1 MTMNESSV
9 SRRTFVKGSLAGLA
23 LAGAAGS
30 TALYGC
36 APKDEKG
43 AASEGAGASTD
54 QISWSQC
61 NVNCGGNCVFQWH
74 SQDGK
79 IVYMESDNTGDVDL
93 QARACLR
100 GRSMR
105 RWINS
110 PDRLTKPMKRVGKR
124 GEGKFE
130 EISWDEAIDTI
141 ASELKRVIDTYG
153 NEAIYVNYATGMYST
168 TGKQPGLRLL
178 GLLGGYINQA
188 YDYSTHMLQVALP
201 FMYGSKCSPYDNVHA
216 SSFSEAERA
225 SDLVVMFGNSP
236 AETRMGGANAVW
248 DFAKVRESVTGR
260 GGKIVNIDYRMNE
273 SCSGHPDEWLPIRPG
288 TDAALASAIAHEWI
302 ANDQVD
308 KGFLDE
314 YCVGYDEDT
323 MPESAKGQNKS
334 YKDYI
339 MGTGYDMVEKTAEW
353 AAPICGISADRIKE
367 LAAEIGAAKPLY
379 VVQGWGPQRRSN
391 GELNCWSIMM
401 LPLLTGQVGLP
412 GTSNGCREGSYSIS
426 LQSLPAG
433 DNPIKAKIPVFLF
446 TEAIDH
452 GTEMTALNSA
462 VTGADK
468 LNQNIKCMLNYA
480 GNCLTNQ
487 HGDINYA
494 HDILADESK
503 CEFIVVWETA
513 MTDSAKYADIL
524 LPDLFRFE
532 QVSQIGTGGDNAYM
546 ISGQPCTTPKFERK
560 TLYDALTLIADKMG
574 VKEQFTEGKTQE
586 EWIKEL
592 YEKTRE
598 KDTELP
604 TYDEAME
611 MGVYT
616 RKNPKGATIAFEAFR
631 NDPAA
636 NPLDTPTG
644 KIEIYSETLAGIAA
658 TWELGEEDLI
668 SPIPVYTHGFTETD
682 VPTDEFPLRC
692 SGFHYR
698 GRTHSSWGGIE
709 LLKEVNPQEAWI
721 NPADAKERSI
731 KQGDKIR
738 VKNAF
743 GEIELLAKVT
753 PRVVPGTVCIS
764 QGAWHDADMYGDRVD
779 KGGCINTLTTHRPSP
794 LAKGNPQ
801 HSNICQVTKA

>member
-308 KGFLDE
+308 KEFLDA
-314 YCVGYDEDT
+314 YCVGFDEDT

-339 MGTGYDMVEKTAEW
+339 MGTGYDMVEKTPEW
-353 AAPICGISADRIKE
+353 AAPICGISADRIRE
-367 LAAEIGAAKPLY
+367 LASEIGEAKPLY

-412 GTSNGCREGSYSIS
+412 GTSNGCREGSFSIS
-426 LQSLPAG
+426 LTSLPAG

-462 VTGADK
+462 VMGADK

-503 CEFIVVWETA
+503 CELIVVWETA

-644 KIEIYSETLAGIAA
+644 KIEIYSETLAGIAS

-743 GEIELLAKVT
+743 GEIEILAKVT

>member
-153 NEAIYVNYATGMYST
+153 NDAIYVNYATGMYST

-339 MGTGYDMVEKTAEW
+339 MGTGYDMVEKTPEW

-367 LAAEIGAAKPLY
+367 LAAEIGEAKPLY

-412 GTSNGCREGSYSIS
+412 GTSNGCREGSFSIS
-426 LQSLPAG
+426 LTSLPAG

-462 VTGADK
+462 VMGADK

-644 KIEIYSETLAGIAA
+644 KIEIYSETLAGIAS

>member
-339 MGTGYDMVEKTAEW
+339 MGTGYDMVEKTPEW
-353 AAPICGISADRIKE
+353 AAPICGISADRIRE
-367 LAAEIGAAKPLY
+367 LASEIGEAKPLY

-412 GTSNGCREGSYSIS
+412 GTSNGCREGSFSIS
-426 LQSLPAG
+426 LTSLPAG

-592 YEKTRE
+592 YEAGAKA
-598 KDTELP
+598 DGNMP
-604 TYDEAME
+604 TWDEIKAQ
-611 MGVYT
+611 GVYKRPLEPAIGLVDFRT
-616 RKNPKGATIAFEAFR
+616 DPVKNP
-631 NDPAA
+631 
-636 NPLDTPTG
+636 LSTPSG
-644 KIEIYSETLAGIAA
+644 KIEIYSEQLAEIAA
-658 TWELGEEDLI
+658 TWELEEGDVI
-668 SPIPVYTHGFTETD
+668 NPIPVFTPGFQGYGS
-682 VPTDEFPLRC
+682 VTDEYPLYC
-692 SGFHYR
+692 TGFHHKS
-698 GRTHSSWGGIE
+698 RTHSSFGFIPE
-709 LLKEVNPQEAWI
+709 LEQVARQQLWI
-721 NPADAKERSI
+721 NPADAESRGIAS
-731 KQGDKIR
+731 GDTVA
-738 VKNAF
+738 VKSPA
-743 GEIELLAKVT
+743 GEIRIEALVT
-753 PRVVPGTVCIS
+753 SRIIPGTIGIP
-764 QGAWHDADMYGDRVD
+764 QGAWHKADMNGDRVD
-779 KGGCINTLTTHRPSP
+779 EGACVNTLTTYRPTP
-794 LAKGNPQ
+794 LAKGNGPA
-801 HSNICQVTKA
+801 HSIIAQITKA

>member
-339 MGTGYDMVEKTAEW
+339 MGTGYDMVEK
-353 AAPICGISADRIKE
+353 
-367 LAAEIGAAKPLY
+367 L
-379 VVQGWGPQRRSN
+379 
-391 GELNCWSIMM
+391 
-401 LPLLTGQVGLP
+401 
-412 GTSNGCREGSYSIS
+412 S
-426 LQSLPAG
+426 L
-433 DNPIKAKIPVFLF
+433 IHI
-446 TEAIDH
+446 
-452 GTEMTALNSA
+452 
-462 VTGADK
+462 
-468 LNQNIKCMLNYA
+468 
-480 GNCLTNQ
+480 
-487 HGDINYA
+487 
-494 HDILADESK
+494 
-503 CEFIVVWETA
+503 
-513 MTDSAKYADIL
+513 
-524 LPDLFRFE
+524 
-532 QVSQIGTGGDNAYM
+532 
-546 ISGQPCTTPKFERK
+546 
-560 TLYDALTLIADKMG
+560 
-574 VKEQFTEGKTQE
+574 
-586 EWIKEL
+586 
-592 YEKTRE
+592 
-598 KDTELP
+598 
-604 TYDEAME
+604 
-611 MGVYT
+611 
-616 RKNPKGATIAFEAFR
+616 
-631 NDPAA
+631 
-636 NPLDTPTG
+636 
-644 KIEIYSETLAGIAA
+644 
-658 TWELGEEDLI
+658 
-668 SPIPVYTHGFTETD
+668 
-682 VPTDEFPLRC
+682 
-692 SGFHYR
+692 
-698 GRTHSSWGGIE
+698 
-709 LLKEVNPQEAWI
+709 
-721 NPADAKERSI
+721 
-731 KQGDKIR
+731 
-738 VKNAF
+738 
-743 GEIELLAKVT
+743 
-753 PRVVPGTVCIS
+753 
-764 QGAWHDADMYGDRVD
+764 
-779 KGGCINTLTTHRPSP
+779 
-794 LAKGNPQ
+794 
-801 HSNICQVTKA
+801 

>member
-153 NEAIYVNYATGMYST
+153 NDAIYVNCATGMYST
-168 TGKQPGLRLL
+168 TGNQPGLRLL

-339 MGTGYDMVEKTAEW
+339 MGTGYDMVEKTPEW

-367 LAAEIGAAKPLY
+367 LAAEIGEAKPLY

-412 GTSNGCREGSYSIS
+412 GTSNGCREGSFSIS
-426 LQSLPAG
+426 LTSLPAG

-462 VTGADK
+462 VMGADK

-644 KIEIYSETLAGIAA
+644 KIEIYSETLAGIAS

-743 GEIELLAKVT
+743 GEIEILAKVT

>member
-153 NEAIYVNYATGMYST
+153 NDAIYVNCATGMYST
-168 TGKQPGLRLL
+168 TGNQPGLRLL

-323 MPESAKGQNKS
+323 MPESAKGQSKS

-339 MGTGYDMVEKTAEW
+339 MGTGYDMVEKTPEW

-412 GTSNGCREGSYSIS
+412 GTSNGCREGSFSIS
-426 LQSLPAG
+426 LTSLPAG

>member
-1 MTMNESSV
+1 MSLKM
-9 SRRTFVKGSLAGLA
+9 SRRGFVKASAVATASTLLLGASATTA
-23 LAGAAGS
+23 AADEAAGATTSSDDVKIIPSACRQCYGRCALFGHVKDGRLVKIEGNPDLFSEGTLCGRCFAIPQELYNPLRVRYPQKRVGEKGSGRRGSAITWEEAYQEAADRFTKIGEEHGWHTIAHQYGTGRDMLQFQAINKLWLELGS
-30 TALYGC
+30 TATFGVGNLCWVGSYFSSQRLYG
-36 APKDEKG
+36 DETQYTG
-43 AASEGAGASTD
+43 WDGNNTD
-54 QISWSQC
+54 CILIWCRQERSRGYYDWLT
-61 NVNCGGNCVFQWH
+61 V
-74 SQDGK
+74 K
-79 IVYMESDNTGDVDL
+79 
-93 QARACLR
+93 RAQER
-100 GRSMR
+100 G
-105 RWINS
+105 
-110 PDRLTKPMKRVGKR
+110 
-124 GEGKFE
+124 
-130 EISWDEAIDTI
+130 
-141 ASELKRVIDTYG
+141 
-153 NEAIYVNYATGMYST
+153 
-168 TGKQPGLRLL
+168 
-178 GLLGGYINQA
+178 
-188 YDYSTHMLQVALP
+188 
-201 FMYGSKCSPYDNVHA
+201 
-216 SSFSEAERA
+216 
-225 SDLVVMFGNSP
+225 
-236 AETRMGGANAVW
+236 
-248 DFAKVRESVTGR
+248 AKVICVDPRFTCTAS
-260 GGKIVNIDYRMNE
+260 KADI
-273 SCSGHPDEWLPIRPG
+273 WLPIRPG

-353 AAPICGISADRIKE
+353 AAPICGISADRIRE
-367 LAAEIGAAKPLY
+367 LASEIGEAKPLY

-412 GTSNGCREGSYSIS
+412 GTSNGCREGSFSIS
-426 LQSLPAG
+426 LTSLPAG

-462 VTGADK
+462 VMGADK

-636 NPLDTPTG
+636 NPLDTP
-644 KIEIYSETLAGIAA
+644 
-658 TWELGEEDLI
+658 
-668 SPIPVYTHGFTETD
+668 
-682 VPTDEFPLRC
+682 
-692 SGFHYR
+692 
-698 GRTHSSWGGIE
+698 
-709 LLKEVNPQEAWI
+709 
-721 NPADAKERSI
+721 PARS
-731 KQGDKIR
+731 R
-738 VKNAF
+738 S
-743 GEIELLAKVT
+743 T
-753 PRVVPGTVCIS
+753 PRRWPASLPPGSLARRTSSAHPGVH
-764 QGAWHDADMYGDRVD
+764 ARF
-779 KGGCINTLTTHRPSP
+779 HRD
-794 LAKGNPQ
+794 
-801 HSNICQVTKA
+801 

>member
-153 NEAIYVNYATGMYST
+153 NDAIYVNYATGMYST

-339 MGTGYDMVEKTAEW
+339 MGTGYDMVEKTPEW
-353 AAPICGISADRIKE
+353 AAPICGISADRIRE
-367 LAAEIGAAKPLY
+367 LASEIGEAKPLY

-412 GTSNGCREGSYSIS
+412 GTSNGCREGSFSIT
-426 LQSLPAG
+426 LTSLPAG

-462 VTGADK
+462 VMGADK

-644 KIEIYSETLAGIAA
+644 KIEIYSETLAGIAS

-743 GEIELLAKVT
+743 GEIEILAKVT

>member
-1 MTMNESSV
+1 MTMNESTL

-36 APKDEKG
+36 TPKSEQEAGGEG
-43 AASEGAGASTD
+43 AAAPAD

-61 NVNCGGNCVFQWH
+61 NVNCGGNCIFQWH

-141 ASELKRVIDTYG
+141 AEKLKYTIDTYG

-178 GLLGGYINQA
+178 SLLGGYINQA

-308 KGFLDE
+308 KEFLDT

-339 MGTGYDMVEKTAEW
+339 MGTGYDMVEKTPEW

-367 LAAEIGAAKPLY
+367 LAQEIGAAKPLY

-401 LPLLTGQVGLP
+401 LPLLPGQVGLP
-412 GTSNGCREGSYSIS
+412 GTSNGCREGSFSIS
-426 LQSLPAG
+426 LTSLPAG

-462 VTGADK
+462 VMGADK

-503 CEFIVVWETA
+503 CELIVVWETA

-644 KIEIYSETLAGIAA
+644 KIEIYSETLAGIAS

-743 GEIELLAKVT
+743 GEIEILAKVT

>member
-1 MTMNESSV
+1 M
-9 SRRTFVKGSLAGLA
+9 
-23 LAGAAGS
+23 AATGEE
-30 TALYGC
+30 TA
-36 APKDEKG
+36 PDE
-43 AASEGAGASTD
+43 
-54 QISWSQC
+54 IHWSQC

-153 NEAIYVNYATGMYST
+153 NDAIYVNCATGMYST

-339 MGTGYDMVEKTAEW
+339 MGTGYDMVEKTPEW
-353 AAPICGISADRIKE
+353 AAPICGISADRIRE
-367 LAAEIGAAKPLY
+367 LASEIGEAKPLY

-412 GTSNGCREGSYSIS
+412 GTSNGCREGSFSIS
-426 LQSLPAG
+426 LTSLPAG

-462 VTGADK
+462 VMGADK

-644 KIEIYSETLAGIAA
+644 KIEIYSETLAGIAS

-743 GEIELLAKVT
+743 GEIEILAKVT

-779 KGGCINTLTTHRPSP
+779 KGGCINTLSTHRPSP

>member
-153 NEAIYVNYATGMYST
+153 NDAIYVNYATGMYST

-178 GLLGGYINQA
+178 GLLGSYINQA

-339 MGTGYDMVEKTAEW
+339 MGTGYDMVEKTPEW

-412 GTSNGCREGSYSIS
+412 GTSNGCREGSFSIS
-426 LQSLPAG
+426 LTSLPAG

-462 VTGADK
+462 VMGADK

-743 GEIELLAKVT
+743 GEIEILAKVT

>member
-153 NEAIYVNYATGMYST
+153 NDAIYVNYATGMYST

-339 MGTGYDMVEKTAEW
+339 MGTGYDMVEKTPEW

-412 GTSNGCREGSYSIS
+412 GTSNGCREGSFSIS
-426 LQSLPAG
+426 LTSLPAG

-462 VTGADK
+462 VMGADK

>member
-273 SCSGHPDEWLPIRPG
+273 SCSWHPDEWLPIRPG

-339 MGTGYDMVEKTAEW
+339 MGTGYDMVEKTPEW

-412 GTSNGCREGSYSIS
+412 GTSNGCREGSFSIS
-426 LQSLPAG
+426 LTSLPAG

-462 VTGADK
+462 VMGADK

-644 KIEIYSETLAGIAA
+644 KIEIYSETLAGIAS

-743 GEIELLAKVT
+743 GEIEILAKVT

>member
-153 NEAIYVNYATGMYST
+153 NDAIYVNYATGMYST

-339 MGTGYDMVEKTAEW
+339 MGTGYDMVEKTPEW
-353 AAPICGISADRIKE
+353 AAPICGISADRIRE
-367 LAAEIGAAKPLY
+367 LASEIGEAKPLY

-412 GTSNGCREGSYSIS
+412 GTSNGCREGSFSIS
-426 LQSLPAG
+426 LTSLPAG

-462 VTGADK
+462 VMGADK

-743 GEIELLAKVT
+743 GEIEILAKVT

>member
-153 NEAIYVNYATGMYST
+153 NDAIYVNYATGMYST

-339 MGTGYDMVEKTAEW
+339 MGTGYDMVEKTPEW

-367 LAAEIGAAKPLY
+367 LAAEIGEAKPLY

-412 GTSNGCREGSYSIS
+412 GTSNGCREGSFSIS
-426 LQSLPAG
+426 LTSLPAG

-462 VTGADK
+462 VMGADK

-644 KIEIYSETLAGIAA
+644 KIEIYSETLAGIAS

-743 GEIELLAKVT
+743 GEIEILAKVT